1 MMDGGHGITT
11 VAEIGEKSRNEKYHS
26 ILPKESK
33 LNMLKDNTINL
44 DYLTYQL

>member
-11 VAEIGEKSRNEKYHS
+11 VAEISEKSRTEKYHS

-33 LNMLKDNTINL
+33 TKHVER
-44 DYLTYQL
+44 